1 MILTI
6 YIIIL
11 SYFLLGGISFYFI
24 YSNKDIQTAVKNRN
38 KFISY
43 FIIIHTIFFSI
54 VFNPGIFHYLA
65 LFIILVGLME
75 VVKLFRQSGYANKGF
90 FIFSLLVFIFLSGGF
105 ICFSRM
111 EKNLVLFTFLVLSIF
126 DAFSQI
132 CGQLLGKHKI
142 FPSIS
147 PGKTV
152 EGLIGGALIAVS
164 SSLLLGEL
172 NVIYNIHTLLL
183 ASGIVMFAFMGDT
196 VTSLYKR
203 KYRVKDFSNLIPGH
217 GGFLDRFDSL
227 VAGATF
233 ITILDFTGI

>member
-11 SYFLLGGISFYFI
+11 SYFILGGISFYLI
-24 YSNKDIQTAVKNRN
+24 YRNKDTQTALKNRD

-43 FIIIHTIFFSI
+43 FIIINTIFFSI
-54 VFNPGIFHYLA
+54 VFYPIIFHYLA
-65 LFIILVGLME
+65 LLIILVGLME
-75 VVKLFRQSGYANKGF
+75 VVKLFRQSGYANRGF
-90 FIFSLLVFIFLSGGF
+90 FIFSIFVFILLSGGF

-111 EKNLVLFTFLVLSIF
+111 EKTLVLFTFLVLSIF

-132 CGQLLGKHKI
+132 CGQLMGKHKI

-152 EGLIGGALIAVS
+152 EGLIGGALIAIA

-172 NVIYNIHTLLL
+172 NVMDNIHTLLL
-183 ASGIVMFAFMGDT
+183 ASGIVVFAFAGDT

-227 VAGATF
+227 IAGATF
-233 ITILDFTGI
+233 IAILDFAGI